1 MSAPPAAPDV
11 TLMSFRTNAHRRPPQ
26 YDALTA
32 CIMIVQAFLYY
43 SRYKGDRPWFR
54 YLVLYLV
61 LAETANWV
69 CDVGI
74 VYEPLIIRY
83 GTPEALQSP
92 LLLRAGSDFDTR
104 TALHRL
110 AHPGGDPFVRPARF
124 IALLAIISFG
134 GGLAT
139 SLIVSL
145 FPASE
150 KITKFRTEIIIWLVS
165 STVCD
170 VVLTVSLVASLWTRK
185 TNMISTDSYVNKIIR
200 LSIQTGFVTAAGA
213 LLDLILFLSVTNST
227 FNFMFDFPL
236 SKLYTNALISTL
248 NARPWQEHV
257 SQHEAPNALF
267 EQSNQGQ
274 SSFSGQGQTSF
285 TLVQRGRTSNGFKIL
300 WVQTPDYG
308 IGRLDYVEGL
318 RSGLKLVNPRRVI
331 VNDAE
336 QPSNTKIADLRETFQ
351 NGTNW
356 TVDQDLYSQLKALV
370 TYCGRTLAA
379 LKRLGET
386 IGGTLKNLT
395 VSLRD
400 NSAAIDPTILN
411 PFTSLTYLD

>member
-11 TLMSFRTNAHRRPPQ
+11 TLIFGPMLIGVLLNTML
-26 YDALTA
+26 YG
-32 CIMIVQAFLYY
+32 IMIVQAFLYY

-92 LLLRAGSDFDTR
+92 LLLRADGVLTVLISTPVQLFIAWRIRVVTR
-104 TALHRL
+104 SYVL
-110 AHPGGDPFVRPARF
+110 PGF

-267 EQSNQGQ
+267 EQSNLGQ

-351 NGTNW
+351 NGTN
-356 TVDQDLYSQLKALV
+356 
-370 TYCGRTLAA
+370 CLAA